1 MALKPNKTI
10 SSPLVSALN
19 NIVSINRSG
28 STIKSTQQSY
38 QGFLKFMDV
47 EIQNIEGIKLPKKKD
62 IKKISNLN
70 IASTFGSAGSLLSSL
85 ANGALDAAGFIGD
98 FFSGKKRQGAK
109 PNPKAGGA
117 IPKGKGIRLG
127 GLRALGIVNAA
138 FAGLDFA
145 TGLAEGESAGKA
157 AAGAGGALAGSLIG
171 GAIGQTLIP
180 IPGLGFVVGS
190 IAGNF
195 AGGFLGDRA
204 HEVVTGTGEQDFK
217 SKQKEKLKAQEVKQK
232 AAAMSSGLTISS
244 VLDKFDSVVTK
255 FERASPGA
263 SSDTS
268 GATNASDTS
277 EQSGIHEEI
286 KPRTDGGPPTTDI
299 DNSDYTATGGSLPSK
314 NDPGGKDYN
323 QFRQYYNGGKG
334 GRHQGE
340 DLGVA
345 QGTAV
350 SIVVPGKVAAA
361 GFDGGSAGGNIL
373 ITHVDGKQTRYLHM
387 SEINVSA
394 GQEVK
399 SGQVIGKTGGTP
411 GTKGAGRST
420 GAHLHFEYYGS
431 TGGGPMDPW
440 PHMDKYFRFGGNV
453 SVKKK
458 DGAPPGG
465 TSGGGTKPTVVL
477 AAGTNDYGDPEKVKS
492 NVEKSIKDLQSKG
505 YNVVVV
511 PPNEKGKF
519 AGVHKAVLEASASS
533 GATVEK
539 GKYDTNDPLHLQM
552 SEASRI
558 KQKFAGAEI
567 LGDSNAAR
575 IAGGSMSN
583 VAGKRVVGAG
593 TGDILKFAQG
603 MGRVVPVATSQV
615 APTQTQAPIQQLQQ
629 YPTYNQQQS
638 STTIVPIL
646 MSAGGGGQQKPQVI
660 SVSGGGGG
668 GQTIMLPGPS
678 GGQVLNSLLKTMLLT
693 NLSGT

>member
-1 MALKPNKTI
+1 MAPKTKKTI

-28 STIKSTQQSY
+28 STMKSTQQSY

-47 EIQNIEGIKLPKKKD
+47 EIGNIESIKLPKKKD
-62 IKKISNLN
+62 LEKLSNLN
-70 IASTFGSAGSLLSSL
+70 VAATFGSAGSLLSSL
-85 ANGALDAAGFIGD
+85 ASGALDAAGFVGD
-98 FFSGKKRQGAK
+98 LFSGRKRGGGK

-117 IPKGKGIRLG
+117 IPKGKGIRFG
-127 GLRALGIVNAA
+127 GIKALGIANAA

-145 TGLAEGESAGKA
+145 TGLAEGESVGKA

-180 IPGLGFVVGS
+180 IPGLGFVIGS
-190 IAGNF
+190 MAGNF

-204 HEVVTGTGEQDFK
+204 HEAVTGTGEQDLK

-232 AAAMSSGLTISS
+232 VAAMSSGLTMSS

-255 FERASPGA
+255 FEQSSPGA

-268 GATNASDTS
+268 GATNTNNTS

-286 KPRTDGGPPTTDI
+286 NPRTDGGPTPTDV
-299 DNSDYTATGGSLPSK
+299 DNSEYTSTGGSLPSK

-340 DLGVA
+340 DLGVG
-345 QGTAV
+345 QGTPV
-350 SIVVPGKVAAA
+350 SVIVPGKVAAA
-361 GFDGGSAGGNIL
+361 GFDGGGAGGNIL
-373 ITHVDGKQTRYLHM
+373 ITHIDGKQTRYLHM

-394 GQEVK
+394 GQEIK

-411 GTKGAGRST
+411 GTKGAGRSS
-420 GAHLHFEYYGS
+420 GPHLHFEYYGS

-453 SVKKK
+453 SVKKR
-458 DGAPPGG
+458 DGAAPGG
-465 TSGGGTKPTVVL
+465 TSSGGTKPTVVL
-477 AAGTNDYGDPEKVKS
+477 AAGTNDYGDPAKVKS

-511 PPNEKGKF
+511 PPNESGKF
-519 AGVHKAVLEASASS
+519 AGAHKAVLEAAASS

-539 GKYDTNDPLHLQM
+539 GKYNTDDPLHLQM

-603 MGRVVPVATSQV
+603 MGRVAPSATPQV
-615 APTQTQAPIQQLQQ
+615 APVQTQAPIQQLQQ

-638 STTIVPIL
+638 STTIVPMM
-646 MSAGGGGQQKPQVI
+646 MSSGGGQRRPQVI
-660 SVSGGGGG
+660 SVPGAPGE
-668 GQTIMLPGPS
+668 TIMLPGPTD
-678 GGQVLNSLLKTMLLT
+678 GQLVNSLFKTMLLT
-693 NLSGT
+693 SLSGS